1 MHKVAIIGG
10 TGTLGKELV
19 RQLYQKA
26 LITIVSRD
34 ELKQQNMK
42 KEYPDCKYIIG
53 DIRDR
58 QALER
63 VFMAGSFDTVF
74 LTAALKHVDVIE
86 HNPLEGIK
94 TNIIGAVNCAE
105 MAQRYMVK
113 NFIFSTTDKAVNP
126 INVYGMTKGIAE
138 RYLLSLNEDHTYT
151 KFRCFRWG
159 NVTGSRG
166 AAIHHFVKSLK
177 EKQSANITDKKMT
190 RFWIRIEDAVKYM
203 LDTYE
208 SANLSQVVFPDMA
221 AAKIVDVI
229 DVLAELLGVDEYTLR
244 EVGIRPGEKIHEC
257 MYTSHDFCINSEN
270 CRQYT
275 RPELKNLLREFV

>member
-1 MHKVAIIGG
+1 MRRVAVIGG
-10 TGTLGKELV
+10 TGTLGHELV
-19 RQLYQKA
+19 KQMYGKHE
-26 LITIVSRD
+26 ITVISRD

-42 KEYPDCKYIIG
+42 KTFPNCKYTIG

-63 VFMAGSFDTVF
+63 IFMAGSFDVVF

-94 TNIIGAVNCAE
+94 TNILGAVNCAE
-105 MAQRYMVK
+105 MAQKYMVK
-113 NFIFSTTDKAVNP
+113 EFIFSTTDKAVSP

-138 RYLLSLNEDHTYT
+138 RYLLSLNEDKTVT
-151 KFRCFRWG
+151 KFHVYRWG

-166 AAIHHFVKSLK
+166 AAIHGFVKTLR
-177 EKQSANITDKKMT
+177 EEGAAYITDERMT
-190 RFWIRIEDAVKYM
+190 RFWIRIEDAVKFM

-208 SANLSQVVFPDMA
+208 GASIKEVMFPDMA
-221 AAKIVDVI
+221 AAKVLDVI
-229 DVLAELLGVDEYTLR
+229 EVLGALVGLDEYQLK

-257 MYTSHDFCINSEN
+257 MFSSHEYCINSEN

-275 RPELKNLLREFV
+275 KEELVLLLREFV